1 MLQVL
6 VEQLGGGFAEALGIR
21 LAVAEEG
28 EVFKWFLASF
38 LYGARISEAIAART
52 YQEFERRKLL
62 TPQAI
67 QDVGWDGLVQV
78 LDAGGYVRY
87 DFSTATKLLEV
98 TADLLM
104 HYAGKLSNVHAAADG
119 PRDLERRLQKI
130 GKGVG
135 PVTAN
140 IFLRE
145 LRCIW
150 AKAEPMPSDLVVSAA
165 QHLGLLRRN
174 LRNRGRMLVALKA
187 HWKGAGVP
195 GQSFAHFEA
204 ALVRLELRY
213 CRKGKH
219 SVCPMAPWCPDA
231 SRSGNFE

>member
-1 MLQVL
+1 MVPCVL
-6 VEQLGGGFAEALGIR
+6 SLR
-21 LAVAEEG
+21 
-28 EVFKWFLASF
+28 
-38 LYGARISEAIAART
+38 ARISEAIAART
-52 YQEFERRKLL
+52 SREFERQKAL

-67 QDVGWDGLVQV
+67 QGTGWDGLVQI

-98 TADLLM
+98 TTDLLR
-104 HYAGKLSNVHAAADG
+104 HCAGKLSNVRAAADG

-145 LRCIW
+145 LRGIW

-165 QHLGLLRRN
+165 HATVWHYGVKNSARLGATRARTE
-174 LRNRGRMLVALKA
+174 VT
-187 HWKGAGVP
+187 
-195 GQSFAHFEA
+195 
-204 ALVRLELRY
+204 
-213 CRKGKH
+213 
-219 SVCPMAPWCPDA
+219 
-231 SRSGNFE
+231 